1 MLFTR
6 QQCYNG
12 QEFKIPKIK
21 IPKIK
26 IPMIKIPKGGIK
38 IPTEGSKYQWG
49 YQNTNGG
56 IKIPNR
62 GYQNTKWKFIIPKIS
77 FGQGFKIPMIKIPMT
92 WTKFH
97 MAVFKIHGTTYIRDA
112 RIILSMSAARQFLFW
127 SGLKNSTL
135 LVHTDSVFLFR
146 GPPLKSKL
154 PAKCNL

>member
-1 MLFTR
+1 MHKAGNLFFGLR
-6 QQCYNG
+6 LHLRLQRNLGVGHYLHLVIPLLSEPLAVFSKPLCIRWSNRR

-62 GYQNTKWKFIIPKIS
+62 GYQNTK
-77 FGQGFKIPMIKIPMT
+77 
-92 WTKFH
+92 
-97 MAVFKIHGTTYIRDA
+97 
-112 RIILSMSAARQFLFW
+112 
-127 SGLKNSTL
+127 
-135 LVHTDSVFLFR
+135 
-146 GPPLKSKL
+146 
-154 PAKCNL
+154 